1 MTANTFR
8 PAVAPVAAASAL
20 ALLLA
25 ACGGGGEDPTAPV
38 PARPEGKPEQPAASA
53 RPPADVGDPNFA
65 TAVATG
71 KTAAGVDLKYDLPA
85 KPAPAQD
92 FEVALAL
99 LPRVQADTLEVEVTG
114 IEGLS
119 IVNGATAKFDN
130 VLSGE
135 TYPATVTVRADK
147 PGLYYLGVAAK
158 MITQVQTEARTFSVP
173 VVVGNVVA
181 AEKTAPATDAAGQP
195 VESMPAEETSRQGP

>member
-1 MTANTFR
+1 MTAKPFR
-8 PAVAPVAAASAL
+8 RAAAPVAAASAL
-20 ALLLA
+20 AVLLA

-38 PARPEGKPEQPAASA
+38 PATPEGKSEQPATSA
-53 RPPADVGDPNFA
+53 RPPEQVGDPNFA

-85 KPAPAQD
+85 KPQPGQD

-114 IEGLS
+114 IEGLT
-119 IVNGATAKFDN
+119 IVNCAKAKFEK

-135 TYPATVTVRADK
+135 TYPATVTVRAEK
-147 PGLYYLGVAAK
+147 PGLYYVGVAAK
-158 MITQVQTEARTFSVP
+158 MVTQVQTEARTFSVP
-173 VVVGNVVA
+173 VVVGNVAA

-195 VESMPAEETSRQGP
+195 VESMPAEETSRQ